1 MNENTI
7 AIIGA
12 GAWGTALAIAM
23 TGTGARTVLL
33 ARRGEH
39 AERMQHMRENADYLP
54 GIPLP
59 EALEISADAPVLE
72 DADIVLAVPPAQAL
86 RASLTRLGAHIRA
99 DAPVV
104 LCCKGIERETG
115 LFMSQLAAEIL
126 PANPIAV
133 LSGPTFAHEVA
144 KGLPAAV
151 TLATRQ
157 ERLGRRLIAAL
168 GRPTFRPYYSPDVTG
183 VEIGG
188 AVKNVIAIACGIVMG
203 RKLGENARAA
213 LIARGLA
220 EVTRL
225 GTALGARRETMM
237 GLAGLGDLV
246 LTCSSTA
253 SRNTSL
259 GLALGQGKRLQDIL
273 EGRKTVSEG
282 VWTAAALAVLAGER
296 GIDMPITRAVNAVLH
311 EGAAIP
317 ATIDALLSRP
327 FRTETG

>member
-1 MNENTI
+1 MSKNTI

-23 TGTGARTVLL
+23 TGTGARTILL

-39 AERMQHMRENADYLP
+39 AEAMRRVRENTEYLP

-59 EALEISADAPVLE
+59 EALEITAEAKALE
-72 DADIVLAVPPAQAL
+72 HAGIVLAVPPAQAL
-86 RASLTRLGAHIRA
+86 RSSLSRLGAHIRT
-99 DAPVV
+99 DAPLV

-115 LFMSQLAAEIL
+115 LFMSQVAAETM
-126 PANPIAV
+126 PDNPVAV

-144 KGLPAAV
+144 RGLPAAV
-151 TLATRQ
+151 TLAAR
-157 ERLGRRLIAAL
+157 EADLGRRLVTAL

-203 RKLGENARAA
+203 QALGENARAA

-225 GTALGARRETMM
+225 GIALGARRETMM

-259 GLALGQGKRLQDIL
+259 GLALGEGASLQDIL
-273 EGRKTVSEG
+273 RQRKTVSEG
-282 VWTAAALAVLAGER
+282 VWTAAALAVLAKER
-296 GIDMPITRAVNAVLH
+296 QIDMPITRAVNAVLH
-311 EGAAIP
+311 EGAPIP

-327 FRTETG
+327 FRAETG

>member
-1 MNENTI
+1 MSKNTI

-23 TGTGARTVLL
+23 TGTGARTILL
-33 ARRGEH
+33 ARRDEH
-39 AERMQHMRENADYLP
+39 AEKMRRMRENTEYLP

-59 EALEISADAPVLE
+59 EALEITAEAKALE
-72 DADIVLAVPPAQAL
+72 YAGIVLAVPPAQAL
-86 RASLTRLGAHIRA
+86 RNSLSRLGAHIRT
-99 DAPVV
+99 DTPLV
-104 LCCKGIERETG
+104 LCCKGIERDTG
-115 LFMSQLAAEIL
+115 LFMSQVTAETL
-126 PANPIAV
+126 PGNPVAV

-144 KGLPAAV
+144 RGLPAAV
-151 TLATRQ
+151 TLATR
-157 ERLGRRLIAAL
+157 EADLGTRLVTAL

-203 RKLGENARAA
+203 QALGENARAA

-225 GTALGARRETMM
+225 GIALGARRETMM

-259 GLALGQGKRLQDIL
+259 GLALGEGERLQDIL
-273 EGRKTVSEG
+273 QRRKTVSEG
-282 VWTAAALAVLAGER
+282 VWTAAALAVLAKEHQV
-296 GIDMPITRAVNAVLH
+296 DMPITRAVNAVLH
-311 EGAAIP
+311 EGAPIP

-327 FRTETG
+327 FRAEIG

>member
-1 MNENTI
+1 MSENTI

-33 ARRGEH
+33 ARRSDH

-59 EALEISADAPVLE
+59 ETLEVSADASVLKG
-72 DADIVLAVPPAQAL
+72 ADIVLAVPPAQAL
-86 RASLTRLGAHIRA
+86 RASLNQLSPYIRT

-104 LCCKGIERETG
+104 LCCKGIEKETG
-115 LFMSQLAAEIL
+115 LFMSQVTAEIL

-144 KGLPAAV
+144 KGLPTAV
-151 TLATRQ
+151 TLAARN
-157 ERLGRRLIAAL
+157 EAL
-168 GRPTFRPYYSPDVTG
+168 GRWLVATLGLSTFRPYYSSDVTG

-203 RKLGENARAA
+203 RQLGENARAA

-225 GTALGARRETMM
+225 GMALGARRETMM

-259 GLALGQGKRLQDIL
+259 GLALGQGEKLQHIL
-273 EGRKTVSEG
+273 ARRKTVSEG
-282 VWTAAALAVLAGER
+282 VWTAAALAVLADEHD
-296 GIDMPITRAVNAVLH
+296 IDMPITRAVYAVLH
-311 EGAAIP
+311 QKAAIP